1 MTPQSAV
8 EHSFRHDFGP
18 LVSSLAVR
26 FGLDHLEAIEDAV
39 QEALLAALESWPR
52 ASVPEKPTA
61 WLYRV
66 AHNRLTS
73 ELRTATR
80 RRQLLTEAPG
90 PGTETDPE
98 PAFSE
103 SEIRDDLLRMLFVC
117 CDPALPVDTQL
128 VLSLKILSGF
138 SVKEIALRLFTSE
151 ANVYKR
157 LARGRAGLAALHTET
172 EVLEVSAAQARLPA
186 VHRVL
191 YVLFTEGYLSNTSEQ
206 GIRHEICGEA
216 IRLTTILADHP
227 AGATPATF
235 ALLALMHLQ
244 AARLE
249 ARLDPVSGLLLLD
262 EQDRSR
268 WEPEQIHTGM
278 TWLSRSASGTEF
290 SRYHAE
296 ASIAAE
302 HCLAPSLGETRWNR
316 IVDGYRL
323 LERVAPSRA
332 VRLNLA
338 LATAEASS
346 PEAGLALLSEP
357 GDGFME
363 LAVHSDLQRRCGNE
377 QRAISLGRTAL
388 EAAPSEAIRLILE
401 RRLFP
406 ARR

>member
-26 FGLDHLEAIEDAV
+26 FGLDQLEAIEDAV

-52 ASVPEKPTA
+52 AGVPEKQTA

-66 AHNRLTS
+66 AQNSLTS

-80 RRQLLTEAPG
+80 RRQLLTEAIE
-90 PGTETDPE
+90 PGTKTAPE
-98 PAFSE
+98 AAFSE
-103 SEIRDDLLRMLFVC
+103 GEIHDDLLRMLFVC
-117 CDPALPVDTQL
+117 CDPALPADTQL

-138 SVKEIALRLFTSE
+138 NVREIALRLFTSE

-157 LARGRAGLAALHTET
+157 LARGRAGLAALHTGAEI
-172 EVLEVSAAQARLPA
+172 LEVSAAQARLSA

-191 YVLFTEGYLSNTSEQ
+191 HLLFTEGYLSNTSEQ

-216 IRLTTILADHP
+216 IRLTRILADHP

-249 ARLDPVSGLLLLD
+249 ARLDPVGGLLLLD

-268 WEPEQIHTGM
+268 WDPEHIHTGM

-302 HCLAPSLGETRWNR
+302 HCLAPSLGETRWKR

-323 LERVAPSRA
+323 LERVAPSKA

-338 LATAEASS
+338 LATAEAAS

-363 LAVHSDLQRRCGNE
+363 LAVHSDLHRRCGNE
-377 QRAISLGRTAL
+377 ARAISLGKTAL
-388 EAAPSEAIRLILE
+388 ESAPSEAIRRVLE